1 MQANCVYVVFNIKSD
16 IAAAQQP
23 YIGNDFM
30 LNQFAVCKRSMLHF
44 NPLIFFPG
52 KNQSGYCGFQLVISS
67 SLGTWSGPS
76 E

>member
-52 KNQSGYCGFQLVISS
+52 KNPPNLLSLSTIPYLQL
-67 SLGTWSGPS
+67 
-76 E
+76 